1 VSSSAARSRSSGAER
16 ARRHRQRRRWGLAPL
31 QIDVDED
38 RFATQLIERKVLFE
52 WEATDRSKL
61 AVEAARII
69 ERWIKDRNAV
79 TRVGERAGLYSR
91 E

>member
-1 VSSSAARSRSSGAER
+1 VSSSFTARFRSSGAER

-38 RFATQLIERKVLFE
+38 RFATQLIEREVLFE
-52 WEATDRSKL
+52 WEATDRAKL

-69 ERWIKDRNAV
+69 ERWIK
-79 TRVGERAGLYSR
+79 EP
-91 E
+91 

>member
-1 VSSSAARSRSSGAER
+1 MSSFTARSRSSGAER

-52 WEATDRSKL
+52 WEAIDRSKL
-61 AVEAARII
+61 ALEAARII
-69 ERWIKDRNAV
+69 ERWIK
-79 TRVGERAGLYSR
+79 EP
-91 E
+91 